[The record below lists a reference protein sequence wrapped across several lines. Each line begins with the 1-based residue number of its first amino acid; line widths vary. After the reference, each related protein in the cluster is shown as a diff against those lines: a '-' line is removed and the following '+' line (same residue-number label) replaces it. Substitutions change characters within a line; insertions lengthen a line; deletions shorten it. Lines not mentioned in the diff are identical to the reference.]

1 MGLCWVVSCE
11 CDCLIKNK
19 ETLKKYTVCFTMEK
33 ESLLRVDLK
42 RMKDKREK
50 LKCHRN
56 INLGNSFRSFLWK
69 KK

>member
-1 MGLCWVVSCE
+1 
-11 CDCLIKNK
+11 
-19 ETLKKYTVCFTMEK
+19 MEK

-56 INLGNSFRSFLWK
+56 INLKNIFETFFVNRKAIKFFFF
-69 KK
+69 